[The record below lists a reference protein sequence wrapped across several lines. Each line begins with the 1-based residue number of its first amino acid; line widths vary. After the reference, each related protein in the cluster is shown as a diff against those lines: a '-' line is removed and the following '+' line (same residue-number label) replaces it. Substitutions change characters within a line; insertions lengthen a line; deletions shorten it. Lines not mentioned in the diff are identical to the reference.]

1 MKKERVKRTGLKQKV
16 LVIVG
21 PTASG
26 KSDIAMKLATIFDGE
41 VISADSR
48 QVYRGLDIG
57 TGKITEEEMR
67 GIPHHLLDVADAN
80 EQFSAAEFVKLGRT
94 AIADIN
100 NRGKLPIIAGG
111 TGFYISALLGEIK
124 LPDVPPNKAL
134 RVKLEKMT
142 NEELF
147 TLLKE
152 RDLQYTGV
160 IDPNNRPRLI
170 RTLEIVETLGK
181 MPHPQSTP
189 HYDTLKIGID
199 VSDDVLKKKIQKRL
213 KERMEYG
220 MRKEAESL
228 YQEGLSYERM
238 DSLGLEYRYLAK
250 LLKGE
255 LSQEE
260 FETELA
266 TKTWQYAKRQKT
278 WFKRDKEI
286 LWISTFE
293 EIKKEAERFLA

>member
-1 MKKERVKRTGLKQKV
+1 
-16 LVIVG
+16 
-21 PTASG
+21 
-26 KSDIAMKLATIFDGE
+26 KLATIFDGE